1 MSRDI
6 QSEMEEI
13 IAMKSEKMREISE
26 LLREIIQSKKL
37 EKRPELLR
45 NNSDRNSDQV
55 NNIK

>member
-37 EKRPELLR
+37 EKRAELLTY
-45 NNSDRNSDQV
+45 NSERNSDKV